1 MAATIVKERSSK
13 KEEIRVKRE
22 WKKLKISAQK
32 VDAKVPKMAENG
44 CERGQPTKRKVGFKI
59 LANRTAK
66 QRQVWLQING
76 EAAKSGEKES
86 KQAKKSKVK
95 TSKTNR

>member
-1 MAATIVKERSSK
+1 MAATKVKEQSSK

-44 CERGQPTKRKVGFKI
+44 CERGQSTKRKVGCKI
-59 LANRTAK
+59 MRNRTAK
-66 QRQVWLQING
+66 QRKGWLQI
-76 EAAKSGEKES
+76 KR
-86 KQAKKSKVK
+86 
-95 TSKTNR
+95 TNRASNKRVVGCKN